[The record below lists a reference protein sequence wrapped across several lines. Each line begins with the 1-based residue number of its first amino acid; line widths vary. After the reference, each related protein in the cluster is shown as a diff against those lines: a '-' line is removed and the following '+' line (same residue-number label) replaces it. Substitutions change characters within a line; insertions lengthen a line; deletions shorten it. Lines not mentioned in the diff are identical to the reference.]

1 MNRRFWIKEIMVIGG
16 GLVLLPSCLSN
27 DKKTIAGLKNISIS
41 GDEEMLLSA
50 VVDTIIPAT
59 GTLGAKDL
67 DVHHFVLKMIDD
79 CYVKEDQEKY
89 VKGLK
94 NFDAYLKK
102 TTGKYLSGTDT
113 DKRPAI
119 FSDLTSGTAS
129 EKDVQ
134 YFLQT
139 TKQLTMLGYTQSKYV
154 MTKLIPYELVPGR
167 FHGCVKINKAV

>member
-1 MNRRFWIKEIMVIGG
+1 MDRRFWIKNIMVVGG
-16 GLVLLPSCLSN
+16 GLVFLPSCLNNETKAS
-27 DKKTIAGLKNISIS
+27 IHLKNIVVN
-41 GDEEMLLSA
+41 GNEEMLLA
-50 VVDTIIPAT
+50 DVVETIIPAT
-59 GTLGAKDL
+59 DTLGAKDL

-79 CYVKEDQEKY
+79 CYMQEDQAKY
-89 VKGLK
+89 IKGLK
-94 NFDAYLKK
+94 ELNAYLKK
-102 TTGKYLSGTDT
+102 TTGKYLGTDA

-134 YFLQT
+134 YFLET